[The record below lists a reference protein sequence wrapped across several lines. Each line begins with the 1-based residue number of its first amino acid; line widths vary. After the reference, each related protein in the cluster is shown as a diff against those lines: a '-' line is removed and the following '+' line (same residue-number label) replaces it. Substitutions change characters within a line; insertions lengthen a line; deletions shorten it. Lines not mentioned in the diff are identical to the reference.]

1 MTVAVMERN
10 RIDELTELDEIK
22 ELRKRY
28 RESNET
34 AYVDGDILSFAD
46 TLSAIC
52 GQNVYEGQDAAV
64 YFEILDTRDFLLEK
78 FVELPDAEV
87 AKYKDEIEEYLQE
100 ADEELEFLKSQIL
113 KK

>member
-1 MTVAVMERN
+1 M
-10 RIDELTELDEIK
+10 ELDRIAELAEMDAIK

-28 RESNET
+28 RESNEMVY
-34 AYVDGDILSFAD
+34 ADGDILSFAD

-52 GQNVYEGQDAAV
+52 WQNVYVGQDAAV

-78 FVELPDAEV
+78 FVELSDIEV
-87 AKYKDEIEEYLQE
+87 AKYQDEIEEYLQE
-100 ADEELEFLKSQIL
+100 ANEELEFLKNQIL

>member
-1 MTVAVMERN
+1 MELDM
-10 RIDELTELDEIK
+10 IAELAEMDEIK

-28 RESNET
+28 RESNEM
-34 AYVDGDILSFAD
+34 AYVEGDILSFAD

-52 GQNVYEGQDAAV
+52 GQNVYLEQDAAV

-78 FVELPDAEV
+78 LVELSDIEV

-100 ADEELEFLKSQIL
+100 ASEELEFLKCQIL